1 MIKGK
6 ILFFSLCA
14 VGVLA
19 AALGLIEMWTYVIEW
34 DVFLKIM
41 GTLLIVGTEISLL
54 MAIDYDMAASRR
66 KWLLLGLVALTG
78 LATVLV
84 TAQIW
89 TQVLEWHVF
98 LKIMGSIGIVIF
110 LTGFLLAVAE
120 DFGNNK
126 RLKDQNYVD

>member
-1 MIKGK
+1 MIRGK
-6 ILFFSLCA
+6 ILFLSLCA
-14 VGVLA
+14 MGILA
-19 AALGLIEMWTYVIEW
+19 AVLGLIEMWTYVIEW

-66 KWLLLGLVALTG
+66 KWLLMGLIAMTGVATALI
-78 LATVLV
+78 

-89 TQVLEWHVF
+89 AQALEWHVF
-98 LKIMGSIGIVIF
+98 LKIIGSIGIIIF
-110 LTGFLLAVAE
+110 LVGFLLAVAE

>member
-66 KWLLLGLVALTG
+66 KWLLLSLVALTG
-78 LATVLV
+78 VATILV
-84 TAQIW
+84 TSQIW
-89 TQVLEWHVF
+89 TQILEWHVF
-98 LKIMGSIGIVIF
+98 L
-110 LTGFLLAVAE
+110 
-120 DFGNNK
+120 
-126 RLKDQNYVD
+126 